1 MDSIQRVVQRIN
13 NIEQRFAVQR
23 NPGTADF
30 SEIML
35 QTQQKKAEPMTYRA
49 GASDITKM
57 LHIAAQKH
65 GIDPKLAVA
74 VAQTESS
81 FVSDAVS
88 SAGAVGIMQLMPE
101 TAQAMGV
108 RNLYDPRENIEGGVR
123 YLKQMLTSFGGDVS
137 KALAAYNAGPDAVRQ
152 YNGIPPYS
160 ETRDYVAKVL
170 HAYNNS

>member
-1 MDSIQRVVQRIN
+1 MDSIQRVMQRIN

-23 NPGTADF
+23 NIVAPDF
-30 SEIML
+30 AEVML
-35 QTQQKKAEPMTYRA
+35 QTQQKKAEPATYRA

-57 LHIAAQKH
+57 LHIAAQRH
-65 GIDPKLAVA
+65 GIDPKLAMA
-74 VAQTESS
+74 VARTESS
-81 FVSDAVS
+81 YMPDAVS
-88 SAGAVGIMQLMPE
+88 SAGAVGVMQLMPD

-108 RNLYDPRENIEGGVR
+108 RNIYDPRENIEGGVR